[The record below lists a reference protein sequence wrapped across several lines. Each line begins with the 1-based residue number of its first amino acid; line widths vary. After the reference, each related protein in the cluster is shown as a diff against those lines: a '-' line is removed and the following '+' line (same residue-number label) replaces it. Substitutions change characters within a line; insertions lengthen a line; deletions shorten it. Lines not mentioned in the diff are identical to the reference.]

1 MGRTEQTTR
10 AKPPSNSKAPP
21 PPPPKQIAF
30 KGKGKEI
37 PPPEDLQETEEPYF
51 SDAEY
56 EEELKYSKKGGP
68 MQKKAPSFD
77 RMTKEKGPSKKES
90 LPQIKQKSKMGG
102 KDRLFNQEKEG
113 EEEGEEEIFLPN
125 IQMQQVQ
132 QKNLIP
138 PIIIKEFVILDHID
152 KQSNEFTIEVVRN
165 QI

>member
-77 RMTKEKGPSKKES
+77 RIKKEK
-90 LPQIKQKSKMGG
+90 
-102 KDRLFNQEKEG
+102 
-113 EEEGEEEIFLPN
+113 
-125 IQMQQVQ
+125 
-132 QKNLIP
+132 
-138 PIIIKEFVILDHID
+138 
-152 KQSNEFTIEVVRN
+152 
-165 QI
+165 